1 MEREYAV
8 DGMVGKVKI
17 ARKPKGIGVE
27 IKAVADAS
35 SNIIMSLE

>member
-8 DGMVGKVKI
+8 DGMVGKVNI
-17 ARKPKGIGVE
+17 SRIPKGIGVE

-35 SNIIMSLE
+35 SNIILSLV